1 MLILGMTLLTTNAA
15 GAEAENSAEIKELS
29 DKIFLN
35 EVVRYLYRW
44 YLNEAEVEKITATE
58 DMTFEIRK
66 LNPKLD
72 DNDKSI
78 FAEIRIPLWD
88 IALKLKKADYVIEE
102 INKTVKSSGFKVVNV
117 EKTGNDTY
125 DKTGVTTISVSIKE
139 VREYLF
145 KTRFQSDFPD
155 GALFNRAKEALRRE
169 FDMEKMKKAQNEA
182 GIDENIIYFAP
193 ISPVSN
199 EIWIYWETQKLMLKF
214 SSDIDIKNP
223 LVWENE
229 KLFVHTY
236 DLLTQTVVSLT
247 ETNGSNRYMTRN
259 QIGRVL
265 FNCMV
270 FGQRVAI
277 KRNAK

>member
-1 MLILGMTLLTTNAA
+1 
-15 GAEAENSAEIKELS
+15 
-29 DKIFLN
+29 
-35 EVVRYLYRW
+35 
-44 YLNEAEVEKITATE
+44 
-58 DMTFEIRK
+58 
-66 LNPKLD
+66 
-72 DNDKSI
+72 
-78 FAEIRIPLWD
+78 
-88 IALKLKKADYVIEE
+88 VIEE
-102 INKTVKSSGFKVVNV
+102 INKPVKSNGFKVVNV
-117 EKTGNDTY
+117 EKTGNETY
-125 DKTGVTTISVSIKE
+125 DKNGITTISVSIKE
-139 VREYLF
+139 IREYLF

-155 GALFNRAKEALRRE
+155 GALFKRAREALRKE

-182 GIDENIIYFAP
+182 GIDENVIYFAP

-236 DLLTQTVVSLT
+236 DLLTQTVVSLA